1 MDAAIL
7 REKRLK
13 KWNRAWKL
21 RLIESMNPEW
31 GDLLDDFWGAITDGP
46 AVIARQGVGRPRVE
60 R

>member
-1 MDAAIL
+1 MPEAIR
-7 REKRLK
+7 REKQMK

-31 GDLLDDFWGAITDGP
+31 QDLFDEFSGAIDEGP
-46 AVIARQGVGRPRVE
+46 ADVARQGIGRPHLE